1 MPLPKRSI
9 EPVHVARS
17 VYQQDELQSVE
28 LETVTNTTLTNIIRQ
43 LSSLS
48 KHAEDV
54 FGELARDVGNIG
66 DRANSLQARIDRLA
80 IKVTQLDS
88 TVEEVPLTDI
98 TRKKA
103 FKSAKIFDQQIFS
116 RATMPAPM
124 LETYALCD
132 KPPPLDKLN
141 VYRDDGKDGLKFYTD
156 PNYFFELWRQEML
169 KDTERVMHDKG
180 KKLHRPR
187 QDGGSGGA
195 AGRGHKKRVR
205 TPHNTRE
212 KQRQIAIGQGETLMP
227 NNVIYRTP
235 NSMINEEA
243 GYGAQLVQI
252 QTIGID
258 SEARHGTQGREPFD
272 SPPNNDVQD
281 VGIGIYDTRPQRPNS
296 IEVRRSYQSEQIDG
310 TGYDQLTP
318 QTGGN
323 QYASAYG
330 TNGFAS
336 SAAQMHVQQQQQQQQ
351 HQQQIYDAGL
361 YHQTQGLYGQSGQGA
376 ISPDPIYGPG
386 TPSRNKPRP
395 SQPPPAPPS
404 NGSGGGTPTASH
416 ANTPTRGRSM
426 STSRDALPP
435 PPPVPDAMSPMSA
448 MNGAASGH
456 IAAKLLGRTN
466 STSRAGSPQMA
477 PSNSAHN
484 ANDLV
489 MAQLTNTFNSI
500 AIGNNQQLNSLSD
513 LPPPPPVPDQHSP
526 KPSPPNAAPPPP
538 PPPPPL
544 DEGMNSGVPY
554 NNAPHPHQILPK
566 ALVNGELQPVQANGG
581 SHMMGPKKLLPPF
594 PDPRNDLMKAI
605 RDGITLR
612 KVEKSEQK
620 EIERNTALLDVA
632 SILARRV
639 AIELSESEDSD
650 SEDDSEGWM
659 EPNETSA

>member
-54 FGELARDVGNIG
+54 FGELAREVGNIG

-103 FKSAKIFDQQIFS
+103 FKSAKNFDQQIFS

-124 LETYALCD
+124 LETYAQCD

-180 KKLHRPR
+180 KKMHRPR
-187 QDGGSGGA
+187 QDGSSGGA
-195 AGRGHKKRVR
+195 SGRGHKKRVR

-212 KQRQIAIGQGETLMP
+212 KQRQIAIGHGETLMP

-235 NSMINEEA
+235 NAVINEEVSG
-243 GYGAQLVQI
+243 GYG
-252 QTIGID
+252 
-258 SEARHGTQGREPFD
+258 SM
-272 SPPNNDVQD
+272 
-281 VGIGIYDTRPQRPNS
+281 GIYDSRPPRPNS
-296 IEVRRSYQSEQIDG
+296 IELRRNYQSEQIDG
-310 TGYDQLTP
+310 VYGPLSP
-318 QTGGN
+318 QGAISAMQNASGGAGS
-323 QYASAYG
+323 QYAAAYAAA
-330 TNGFAS
+330 NGMHP
-336 SAAQMHVQQQQQQQQ
+336 AQHMPHQVGISQHQQQ
-351 HQQQIYDAGL
+351 HQLYDDGL
-361 YHQTQGLYGQSGQGA
+361 YHQSQGLYGQAGQNPL
-376 ISPDPIYGPG
+376 SPEPIYAPG
-386 TPSRNKPRP
+386 TSSRNKPRP

-404 NGSGGGTPTASH
+404 NGSGGGTPTASN

-435 PPPVPDAMSPMSA
+435 PPPIPDGMVNTTSPSQMLAA
-448 MNGAASGH
+448 MNGSGSGH
-456 IAAKLLGRTN
+456 IAAKLLGRTS
-466 STSRAGSPQMA
+466 STSRAGSPQLA
-477 PSNSAHN
+477 PSSSVQDAN
-484 ANDLV
+484 ALV
-489 MAQLTNTFNSI
+489 M
-500 AIGNNQQLNSLSD
+500 QQLNNTINSFNNMNLTGGIVQQMNSLSD
-513 LPPPPPVPDQHSP
+513 LPPPPPAPDQHSP
-526 KPSPPNAAPPPP
+526 KLSPPNSAPPPP

-544 DEGMNSGVPY
+544 DENGSGNGNSPITQQ
-554 NNAPHPHQILPK
+554 PPPHQIMPKSLPNGDIQSNGIMSGMGQH
-566 ALVNGELQPVQANGG
+566 LV
-581 SHMMGPKKLLPPF
+581 GPKKLLPPF
-594 PDPRNDLMKAI
+594 HDTRTDLMKAI

-620 EIERNTALLDVA
+620 EIERNTGLHDVA

-639 AIELSESEDSD
+639 AIELSESEESESD
-650 SEDDSEGWM
+650 DDSEGWM

>member
-54 FGELARDVGNIG
+54 FGELARDVGSIG

-124 LETYALCD
+124 LETYAQCD

-180 KKLHRPR
+180 KKLNRPR

-195 AGRGHKKRVR
+195 AGRGNKKQKTKIRA
-205 TPHNTRE
+205 PHNTRE
-212 KQRQIAIGQGETLMP
+212 KQRQLVLGHGETLMP

-235 NSMINEEA
+235 NSMVNEEA
-243 GYGAQLVQI
+243 GYGNSVKPYNMLSHLEKNSNLTK
-252 QTIGID
+252 QTAVAITDMG
-258 SEARHGTQGREPFD
+258 
-272 SPPNNDVQD
+272 V
-281 VGIGIYDTRPQRPNS
+281 YDTRPPRPNS
-296 IEVRRSYQSEQIDG
+296 IELRRSYQPELVDG
-310 TGYDQLTP
+310 SGYEQLTA
-318 QTGGN
+318 QAAANQYSTYGGN
-323 QYASAYG
+323 G
-330 TNGFAS
+330 M
-336 SAAQMHVQQQQQQQQ
+336 SAAPHMHMQ
-351 HQQQIYDAGL
+351 HQQLYDAGL
-361 YHQTQGLYGQSGQGA
+361 YQSHALYGQSGQGVM
-376 ISPDPIYGPG
+376 SPETIYGPG

-404 NGSGGGTPTASH
+404 NGSGGGTPTASN

-435 PPPVPDAMSPMSA
+435 PPPVPDAVSPLSA
-448 MNGAASGH
+448 MNGANTSH
-456 IAAKLLGRTN
+456 ISVKLLGRTN
-466 STSRAGSPQMA
+466 SASRAGSPQMA
-477 PSNSAHN
+477 PSNSAQN

-489 MAQLTNTFNSI
+489 MAQLSNTFNSI
-500 AIGNNQQLNSLSD
+500 GMTGNQLNSLSD
-513 LPPPPPVPDQHSP
+513 LPPPPPVPDQHLPKLSSP
-526 KPSPPNAAPPPP
+526 NTAPPPP
-538 PPPPPL
+538 PPPPPVDDGTGSL
-544 DEGMNSGVPY
+544 HTLHSHHV
-554 NNAPHPHQILPK
+554 IPK
-566 ALVNGELQPVQANGG
+566 TPANGQMQQGQLNGG
-581 SHMMGPKKLLPPF
+581 SHIVSAKKLLPPF
-594 PDPRNDLMKAI
+594 HDPRNDLMKAI

-620 EIERNTALLDVA
+620 EIERNTAPLDVA